1 MHSEDLFVDNRCDWK
16 TVETIR
22 EGFPQLN
29 VISSL
34 TLVVKAIY
42 AVDGCTLVVATKNE
56 EIFGILDFVG

>member
-1 MHSEDLFVDNRCDWK
+1 MHGEDLLVDDGSDWK

-56 EIFGILDFVG
+56 EIFGILDLVG